1 MTQTNMQTVDYYGY
15 KCSPLTNGVVR
26 LLVAQD
32 LGPRILS
39 FGFEGREN
47 LFALLPDFV
56 TNCPGVGL
64 FHFHGGHRLW
74 CAPEEPIHTYL
85 PDDKPVEI
93 MPVDE
98 GLLITQPT
106 EPRTGL
112 QKSIEIRLQD
122 DCALVTLTHRITN
135 RGTESVDFAPWAIT
149 MFRTGGVAVLPQ
161 SRRDT
166 GLLPNRSLT
175 LWPYS
180 NITNPNVQWGDDL
193 VLIQA
198 GMESAFKVGFP
209 NPRGWLAYWLENTL
223 FVKHADFHPHAQYF
237 DFGSSSECYCNGQ
250 FLELETLA
258 PMLTIAPGDSAAH
271 VETWELYESVKRPN
285 SEEDAQ
291 ALAHRLGL
299 P

>member
-1 MTQTNMQTVDYYGY
+1 MIQTIMQTVDYHGY

-26 LLVAQD
+26 LLVTQD

-39 FGFEGREN
+39 FGFEGRGN
-47 LFALLPDFV
+47 LFAVLPDFV
-56 TNCPGVGL
+56 TSCPGVGL
-64 FHFHGGHRLW
+64 FYFHGGHRLW

-85 PDDKPVEI
+85 PDNMPVEI
-93 MPVDE
+93 ISVDD
-98 GLLITQPT
+98 GFLITQPT

-122 DCALVTLTHRITN
+122 DCALVTMSHRITN
-135 RGTESVDFAPWAIT
+135 QGTERVAFAPWAIT

-161 SRRDT
+161 SKQAT
-166 GLLPNRSLT
+166 GLLPNRSLA

-180 NITNPNVQWGDDL
+180 NLTDPNVQWGDDL
-193 VLIQA
+193 VLVRA

-209 NPRGWLAYWLENTL
+209 NPRGWLAYWLDDTL
-223 FVKHADFHPHAQYF
+223 FVKRADFDPRAQYL
-237 DFGSSSECYCNGQ
+237 DLGSSSECYCNGQ

-258 PMLTIAPGDSAAH
+258 PILTVAPGDSATH
-271 VETWELYESVKRPN
+271 IETWELYEGVKRPDN
-285 SEEDAQ
+285 EKDAQ
-291 ALAHRLGL
+291 VLANNLGL